1 MGKLSDLVVEIAL
14 TGDEHVAVIDCADYA
29 SIGVQVVEAGGS
41 TLTNIF
47 EGSQDKGAT
56 WLTVNA
62 TPTGAGAS
70 ATPVS
75 TGTGNFRFDSA
86 AYNRFRVRISS
97 YTSGSQD
104 VTLSPSAGQATS
116 TVSAEIDATGLA
128 TSTLQGTINTSI
140 GTGNTALAAAN
151 TARGAAA
158 DAAATTDTGTFS
170 VIALIKR
177 GLQNWTTLLAK
188 IATLTNGAYPVTD
201 SLNLSGNSRVD
212 IALTTSPDQSA
223 ALAAGRYA
231 IYTSADCYIKVHA
244 TANNV
249 TVAAGANAGLLFKA
263 GVTEILT
270 VPANEKIGGVVSTG
284 TATLSYHKV

>member
-56 WLTVNA
+56 WLTVDA
-62 TPTGAGAS
+62 TPTGSGAS

-104 VTLSPSAGQATS
+104 VTLCPSAGQATS

-128 TSTLQGTINTSI
+128 TATLQGTINTSI

-170 VIALIKR
+170 LISLFKR
-177 GLQNWTTLLAK
+177 SLQNWTTALARM
-188 IATLTNGAYPVTD
+188 ATLVNSAYPVTD
-201 SLNLSGNSRVD
+201 ALNLGGNARVD
-212 IALTTSPDQSA
+212 LALTTTADHTA
-223 ALAAGRYA
+223 VLAVGRYA
-231 IYTSADCYIKVHA
+231 VWTTADCYIKVNA

-249 TVAAGANAGLLFKA
+249 TVAAGANAGLLLRA
-263 GVTEILT
+263 NTTEFL
-270 VPANEKIGGVVSTG
+270 NFSGSERLGGIVSTG